1 MLLTYKGDFM
11 FGGGSGAGM
20 AQVYRNNIK
29 LLRKTNRFNSARTFT
44 TTKKEYAK
52 VAGGSVALKKIS
64 VAQLREIRRQVLQN
78 RKQDRQKSVLIS
90 TAVFVPLLLLFAYVI
105 SMFFANENAIQAN
118 NLKLATAANL
128 KHYNFYMS
136 DAAIWLQQQKLANA
150 IFQYR
155 KAKELF
161 PEKFAVNYKLTQVLL
176 STCASDSLYC
186 EEAKESAIRLKDKY
200 PDREEVLRLVAF
212 LQD

>member
-1 MLLTYKGDFM
+1 M

-20 AQVYRNNIK
+20 AQVYRTNIK

-44 TTKKEYAK
+44 TTKKEYTK
-52 VAGGSVALKKIS
+52 VAGSSVSLKKMS
-64 VAQLREIRRQVLQN
+64 AAQLREIRQQVLQN
-78 RKQDRQKSVLIS
+78 RKQDRQKNVLLS
-90 TAVFVPLLLLFAYVI
+90 TAVFVPLLLLFAYVT

-118 NLKLATAANL
+118 NLKLETATNL

-136 DAAIWLQQQKLANA
+136 DAAIWLQQQKVANA

-176 STCASDSLYC
+176 SSCALDSLYC
-186 EEAKESAIRLKDKY
+186 EDARESAIRLKDKF

-212 LQD
+212 L